1 MTLEEKVAMDV
12 LNIRD
17 RNGSTK
23 EIVQRIE
30 EAMKDQRDAIFRAVN
45 ALPELSKISTAK
57 SHWLD
62 SVEIAYLR
70 ELLANRNITA
80 LSREE
85 LKKEMGL

>member
-1 MTLEEKVAMDV
+1 MNQVIAEICIV
-12 LNIRD
+12 LFCICFCFWAGRFYE
-17 RNGSTK
+17 S
-23 EIVQRIE
+23 
-30 EAMKDQRDAIFRAVN
+30 
-45 ALPELSKISTAK
+45 ISTAK